1 MSDCKPEFQV
11 EELKTVVTFEWST
24 DDFLSY
30 WEDNGDKDPT
40 PGDYYAWV
48 KGEANELEYGLRY
61 TLASTDISH
70 PPDFYFEVLNSS
82 QQH

>member
-1 MSDCKPEFQV
+1 MSDCSPEFKV

-40 PGDYYAWV
+40 PGDYYA
-48 KGEANELEYGLRY
+48 
-61 TLASTDISH
+61 
-70 PPDFYFEVLNSS
+70 
-82 QQH
+82 